1 MNSGVL
7 SIIPFIG
14 VVALLAGVVAA
25 AAARSR
31 WLLLFVCSP
40 VLSECYVLIAG
51 SMRGQVRGSASLI
64 PFLVFSATQVLLSGF
79 LIYRLKRSRF
89 AACALGLFCVSYAFI
104 AVIVGGM
111 AFADDWI

>member
-14 VVALLAGVVAA
+14 VVALLAGVVASLA
-25 AAARSR
+25 TPKR
-31 WLLLFVCSP
+31 LVLLFVLSP
-40 VLSECYVLIAG
+40 VLSECYVGIAG